1 MVSPGQESA
10 LRTKMTRPGNSPS
23 NQSPLD
29 GLRAVSVTCYAG
41 HRGNR
46 RPRRY
51 AVGEEEYEIDAI
63 IAEEAIQ
70 WQASGRRYTRFIVSD
85 RRSRRVVL
93 WHDQLTDQW
102 FLDEEM

>member
-1 MVSPGQESA
+1 
-10 LRTKMTRPGNSPS
+10 
-23 NQSPLD
+23 
-29 GLRAVSVTCYAG
+29 
-41 HRGNR
+41 
-46 RPRRY
+46 
-51 AVGEEEYEIDAI
+51 VGEEEYEIDAI